1 MKKSNIR
8 DYAVEAFR
16 YYARAEKN
24 KDLKLPTDKRL
35 ASGCMLD
42 IIAVEKTLRMLQGSR
57 EGNEVIKALRTVY
70 FTMPERGFKKGEISG
85 RVSLASNEIS
95 VAEPTIYRF
104 LNKAIT
110 LFAQNRGLRISLF

>member
-16 YYARAEKN
+16 YYARVEKN
-24 KDLKLPTDKRL
+24 KDLKLPSDTRL

-42 IIAVEKTLRMLQGSR
+42 IMAVEKTLRMLKNSR
-57 EGNEVIKALRTVY
+57 EGNEVIRALKTVY
-70 FTMPERGFKKGEISG
+70 FTMPERGFKRGEISG
-85 RVSLASNEIS
+85 RVSLASNEIN